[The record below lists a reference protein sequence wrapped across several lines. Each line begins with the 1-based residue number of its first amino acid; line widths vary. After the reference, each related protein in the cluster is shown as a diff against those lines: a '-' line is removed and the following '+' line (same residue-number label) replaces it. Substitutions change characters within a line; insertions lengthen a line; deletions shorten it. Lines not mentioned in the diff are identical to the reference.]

1 MDAKRPWTPSLDP
14 PRLHL
19 EDLPEEVI
27 SEIVPHMTYAT
38 LICCAAVNKAFR
50 SYGWSTWRKQVLLMR
65 TSWGTAEN
73 YRRVFERHV
82 LPKLER
88 YFDYYDTPGDGDC
101 IEICTNLIHNFLL
114 PRRVDAA
121 VKADSLPSGALP
133 GSSSDSLPLGPP
145 KVVFVGQGHYEH
157 DNSPAQRERARV
169 VLRNAEYAYKWLVR
183 GHHNQYG
190 WWEDDGTFRN
200 DRTRDEP
207 LDDAEEEWDEDSR
220 DGEHW
225 RAEYMAVMS
234 SCHVPVTVQILQ
246 PRCGINFKLAI
257 ARMQRGHCL
266 QWSGKIAEMYPNSHF
281 INGTYQ
287 RHDKRSEVAEGE
299 DASYL
304 MLQWQQDKIHK
315 QEAKEQAERE
325 ARKKARK
332 EARKK
337 AKEEGRAATS
347 DSGACDV

>member
-14 PRLHL
+14 PRLCL
-19 EDLPEEVI
+19 ADLPEEVI

-88 YFDYYDTPGDGDC
+88 YFNDWSPPGDEEC

-121 VKADSLPSGALP
+121 VKADSLPSGAMP

-145 KVVFVGQGHYEH
+145 KECQGHYEH

-169 VLRNAEYAYKWLVR
+169 VLRNAVCAYKWLLLR
-183 GHHNQYG
+183 EYYAAEYG
-190 WWEDDGTFRN
+190 WWQADGTFRY

-207 LDDAEEEWDEDSR
+207 ADEADGEEWDEFCR
-220 DGEHW
+220 DAEHC

-246 PRCGINFKLAI
+246 PRCGINFKLAV
-257 ARMQRGHCL
+257 ARMLRGHCL
-266 QWSGKIAEMYPNSHF
+266 QWSGKVAEMYPNSHF

-287 RHDKRSEVAEGE
+287 RHDKRSEVAEGTDE
-299 DASYL
+299 PYTL
-304 MLQWQQDKIHK
+304 LQSLLDKMYK
-315 QEAKEQAERE
+315 
-325 ARKKARK
+325 
-332 EARKK
+332 
-337 AKEEGRAATS
+337 
-347 DSGACDV
+347 